1 MSNDRIVSTKDIEG
15 LLICLPGIQ
24 KARVVVD
31 DWGAIKEIHILTGL
45 DRSPKQIV
53 RDVESA
59 LKAQWNITLD
69 RRKVSVAQVRT
80 RIPPSDDR
88 LRFVSLEVKTDAKK
102 GTSEVCVSL
111 ERNHEDEIVSYTGR
125 SEGDISPRS
134 VLYGIAR
141 ATCLAANLAIPP
153 SSEIFIDD
161 VQMCIRDSLVYGPST
176 IQEACDL
183 MGKAFEVA
191 EKYRN
196 PVMILGDGMMGQMME
211 PVVFPEELEASSIS
225 AKPWATTGKK
235 GRPANLITSIYLD
248 PEVLDTH
255 NWKLYEK
262 YSLMQE
268 HEVMYETKYADDAEW
283 FLVAYGTIARICT
296 AVVEKLRKEGV
307 KIGLIRP
314 ITLWPFP
321 FEAFDQVAEH
331 AKGCLLYTSR
341 CV

>member
-1 MSNDRIVSTKDIEG
+1 MSNDRIVSTKDIES

-31 DWGAIKEIHILTGL
+31 DWGAIKEIHILSGL

-80 RIPPSDDR
+80 KAPPSDDR

-161 VQMCIRDSLVYGPST
+161 VQVLKVGQKEAVNVLVGLSGEGVECQYLLGAALVRREVG
-176 IQEACDL
+176 EACVRATLDAINRRL
-183 MGKAFEVA
+183 DVIKEANSSSTSKNVQ
-191 EKYRN
+191 EKVSEN
-196 PVMILGDGMMGQMME
+196 E
-211 PVVFPEELEASSIS
+211 PSERLE
-225 AKPWATTGKK
+225 G
-235 GRPANLITSIYLD
+235 
-248 PEVLDTH
+248 
-255 NWKLYEK
+255 
-262 YSLMQE
+262 
-268 HEVMYETKYADDAEW
+268 
-283 FLVAYGTIARICT
+283 
-296 AVVEKLRKEGV
+296 
-307 KIGLIRP
+307 
-314 ITLWPFP
+314 
-321 FEAFDQVAEH
+321 
-331 AKGCLLYTSR
+331 
-341 CV
+341 